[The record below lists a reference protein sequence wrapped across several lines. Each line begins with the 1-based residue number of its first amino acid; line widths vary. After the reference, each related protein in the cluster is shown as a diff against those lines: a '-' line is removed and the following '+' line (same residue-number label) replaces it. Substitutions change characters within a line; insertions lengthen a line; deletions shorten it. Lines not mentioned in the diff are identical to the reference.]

1 LIGDIGRWKGLG
13 MVGVFGEWEFKYSG
27 KGAVNH
33 YGSVVFGVCVTD
45 MGNRRHVVGI
55 FGWMG

>member
-1 LIGDIGRWKGLG
+1 
-13 MVGVFGEWEFKYSG
+13 MVGVFGEWVFKYPG